1 MIDYLLKNIE
11 RSVWTVLLTL
21 AVIAANSYPDTRS
34 FCRSSA
40 TFFSTIWWAWSLRLR
55 SYQIF
60 SIGFKFGNFEGQW
73 KTGIYSFFFFRLVLL
88 ADVLLV
94 ARPHPRLVK
103 LVSFRL
109 IAANVCLFSFF
120 FFFFFQCDKRWSLLY
135 DNYCINFLKNYIC
148 F

>member
-1 MIDYLLKNIE
+1 MIDYLFKNIE

-40 TFFSTIWWAWSLRLR
+40 TLFSTIWWAWSLRSR

-73 KTGIYSFFFFRLVLL
+73 KTGIYSFFFRLVLL

-120 FFFFFQCDKRWSLLY
+120 FFLFFSMWQKMIITLW
-135 DNYCINFLKNYIC
+135 
-148 F
+148 

>member
-1 MIDYLLKNIE
+1 MVDYLLKNIE

-40 TFFSTIWWAWSLRLR
+40 TLFSTIWLAWSLRSR

-73 KTGIYSFFFFRLVLL
+73 KTGIYSFFSGWFFWQTYCWLRALIPASSSWCLSGLL
-88 ADVLLV
+88 LLMS
-94 ARPHPRLVK
+94 A
-103 LVSFRL
+103 SFL
-109 IAANVCLFSFF
+109 SF

-135 DNYCINFLKNYIC
+135 DYYCIHFLKNYIC